1 MSQVWVGEDPVM
13 SALAEMEVLFQTEAG
28 TVLNLTQ
35 SGPVLLLDNGFGGM
49 ECKMTTVLDFTL
61 HRQSFGSGSAW
72 IRINFAPGSRS
83 SFFFLSP
90 TVDPDPQFKMRIRI
104 QLPKIEKQ

>member
-49 ECKMTTVLDFTL
+49 DSKMT
-61 HRQSFGSGSAW
+61 
-72 IRINFAPGSRS
+72 N
-83 SFFFLSP
+83 
-90 TVDPDPQFKMRIRI
+90 
-104 QLPKIEKQ
+104 